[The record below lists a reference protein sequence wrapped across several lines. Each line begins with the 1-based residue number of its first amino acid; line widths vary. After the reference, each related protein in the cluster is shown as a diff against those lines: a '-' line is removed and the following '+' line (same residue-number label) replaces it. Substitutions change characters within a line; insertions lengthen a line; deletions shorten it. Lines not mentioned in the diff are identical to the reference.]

1 MNGRVVKSKY
11 GLFHNF
17 MYILKSIVEYDKKII
32 FSDTMEIISGILV
45 PLGGVILPASIVGV
59 IESQVN
65 ISALVRFAISFFLVY
80 GFCSALQGY
89 FKNRN
94 EWQYIKF
101 RARCYIKKLL
111 NKCVDMNYRTYESE
125 ETQRLLNN
133 AMDSCAGNQNGV
145 ERILHL
151 SVQFC
156 IEFLL
161 VILYLV
167 YLLRTKPWIALILF
181 LTSVFHILIYSV
193 ANNFEMQKSEEKAQ
207 CELNMN
213 YLDRQAYEI
222 ESGKDIR
229 LFQLQNW
236 LFANYEKA
244 NEKYNDIIRRER
256 QYYFLNDIS
265 GAVLKFLRSF
275 ICYMY
280 LLQLLVQGLSLT
292 QFVLYLGIITS
303 CSGYFEKLTETVSEL
318 IRHLNKVDFIRD
330 YLGIGEDKAAEKK
343 RHSHLEDGPI
353 CIEFKDVSFSYND
366 SGRLVL
372 DHVNFVIEKGEK
384 VALVGI
390 NGAGKS
396 TIVKLLCG
404 LYKVSG
410 GTILINGID
419 INEYDDIY
427 KEISVVFQ
435 DSLILADTIAS
446 NISCSTEYDGSL
458 ANKVMKDA
466 GFDRIV
472 EKLANKENTYLGKE
486 INEDGI
492 QLSGGQEQKLV
503 LTRAL
508 YKKGRFLILDELTAA
523 LDAVAE
529 SRLYEKYSELTE
541 GMTTLFI
548 SHRLASTRFCD
559 KIMLL
564 KDGKI
569 SETGTHNE
577 LLENNSDYAHMY
589 NVQSHY
595 YGSKEAKKNL
605 GERENPI
612 TV

>member
-1 MNGRVVKSKY
+1 MSRKVVKSKY
-11 GLFHNF
+11 GLFRNF
-17 MYILKSIVEYDKKII
+17 MYILKGIIDYDKKII
-32 FSDTMEIISGILV
+32 FANTMEIISGMLV

-59 IESQVN
+59 IENQVN
-65 ISALVRFAISFFLVY
+65 ISALVRFALSFFLIY
-80 GFCSALQGY
+80 GFCNALQGY

-101 RARCYIKKLL
+101 RARCYVKKLL

-125 ETQRLLNN
+125 ETQKSLNN
-133 AMDSCAGNQNGV
+133 AMDACAGNQNGV
-145 ERILHL
+145 ERVLHL
-151 SVQFC
+151 SVQLC
-156 IEFLL
+156 IDFLL
-161 VILYLV
+161 VIIYLI

-181 LTSVFHILIYSV
+181 LTSVFHILIYSA
-193 ANNFEMQKSEEKAQ
+193 ANNFEMQKSEEKAR

-222 ESGKDIR
+222 ENGKDIR

-236 LFANYEKA
+236 LFMNYEKA
-244 NEKYNDIIRRER
+244 NEKYNTIIHRER
-256 QYYFLNDIS
+256 QYYFFNDIS
-265 GAVLKFLRSF
+265 GVVLKFLRSF

-280 LLQLLVQGLSLT
+280 LLQLLAQGLSLT

-330 YLGIGEDKAAEKK
+330 YLGIEEEKTTEKK
-343 RHSHLEDGPI
+343 KHLHLEEGSV
-353 CIEFKDVSFSYND
+353 CIEFKDVSFTYCD
-366 SGRLVL
+366 LERPVL
-372 DHVNFVIEKGEK
+372 EHINFVIEKGEK
-384 VALVGI
+384 VALVGV

-404 LYKVSG
+404 LYKVSS

-419 INEYDDIY
+419 IKEYDDIY
-427 KEISVVFQ
+427 KDVSVVFQ
-435 DSLILADTIAS
+435 DSLVLADTIAS
-446 NISCSTEYDGSL
+446 NISCDTEYDALL
-458 ANKVMKDA
+458 AKKVMKDA
-466 GFDRIV
+466 EFDHIV
-472 EKLANKENTYLGKE
+472 EKLDNKENTYLGKE

-492 QLSGGQEQKLV
+492 QLSGGQEQKLM

-508 YKKGRFLILDELTAA
+508 YKKGRFLILDEPTAA
-523 LDAVAE
+523 LDAIAE
-529 SRLYEKYSELTE
+529 NRLYEKYSELTE

-569 SETGTHNE
+569 SETGTHDE

-595 YGSKEAKKNL
+595 YGTE
-605 GERENPI
+605 GTEQ
-612 TV
+612 VV